1 MSEITIYDIFT
12 PASPASHTFVERNI
26 LNQKL
31 DRALQTRGKQ
41 IILYGHSG
49 TGKTTILKNKI
60 STYYS
65 KKITT
70 RCLKNI
76 TIEDIILDAFN
87 ELDIYFK
94 DSIETVSD
102 AKISGGLS
110 AKFLGIQAKLGTEI
124 SDGSKETLKKL
135 IALQLT
141 PPTLAKFIGE
151 AGCCWIIEDF
161 HKVVSQDKDRL
172 SQIMKVFMDMADD
185 YPKLK
190 MITIGAVNSAREV
203 IQYDKEMK
211 NRVAEINIE
220 LMEHDQL
227 LQIIEKG
234 ESILNVK
241 FDETVKEKIVSFSSG
256 LPAVTHNLC
265 LLICQLQGVIRK
277 RTTLFQFT
285 AAHLKK
291 AVNEFIKENEDT
303 FKSIFETATYS
314 KYQRQY
320 ESPKDL
326 LYLII
331 ESKLEEFTVNDLSQL
346 LKEKHANYKAGNLK
360 NYLDELT
367 EVEREEVLRYH
378 KGTNSYYF
386 SNPFFKSYVAAK
398 HFEELENVSFTK
410 TRIVKTMS
418 TYLEELDLARVQ
430 FLKDFDD
437 FDDRFT
443 DFEDNE

>member
-1 MSEITIYDIFT
+1 MNEITIYDIFT
-12 PASPASHTFVERNI
+12 PASPASLTFVERNS

-31 DRALQTRGKQ
+31 DRAFNTTGKQ

-76 TIEDIILDAFN
+76 TIDDIILDAFN
-87 ELDIYFK
+87 ELDIYYR

-102 AKISGGLS
+102 AKISGGIS
-110 AKFLGIQAKLGTEI
+110 AKFLGIQAKIGAEI
-124 SDGSKETLKKL
+124 SEGNKETLKKVVSM
-135 IALQLT
+135 QLT

-151 AGCCWIIEDF
+151 SGCCWIIEDF
-161 HKVVSQDKDRL
+161 HKVISKDKDRL
-172 SQIMKVFMDMADD
+172 SQIMKVFMDMADE

-220 LMEHDQL
+220 LMEYDQL
-227 LQIIEKG
+227 RQIIEKG
-234 ESILNVK
+234 ELLLNIK
-241 FDETVKEKIVSFSSG
+241 FDEAVKEKIVSFSSG

-265 LLICQLQGVIRK
+265 LLICQQNNVVKKRK
-277 RTTLFQFT
+277 TLINFS
-285 AAHLKK
+285 ASHLKK

-303 FKSIFETATYS
+303 FKSIFETATFC

-320 ESPKDL
+320 EHPKDL

-331 ESKLEEFTVNDLSQL
+331 ESKLEEFTANDLSQL
-346 LKEKHANYKAGNLK
+346 LKKKYRNYKPSNLK

-367 EVEREEVLRYH
+367 EIEREEVLRYH
-378 KGTNSYYF
+378 KATNSYYF

-410 TRIVKTMS
+410 TKIVKTMS

-430 FLKDFDD
+430 FLKDFED
-437 FDDRFT
+437 FDDRFE
-443 DFEDNE
+443 DFEENE